1 MRRPRRASQTI
12 ALLSLCTATIAVACV
27 KGPTEGSSGGFLGPT
42 DTAIAG
48 SYNLAEIGGLPLPST
63 TQVNAQ
69 QAIEVDSERIV
80 IAADRTWADTSTTV
94 IVDVV
99 SGNTSLPTRTRV
111 VFTAH
116 SLPERVLEG
125 DVYVEELASSA
136 RGIATEGET
145 KFYLTPDQ
153 VKEMTEG
160 CMIG

>member
-99 SGNTSLPTRTRV
+99 SGNTSLPTRTISSGTLNITSGKINFV
-111 VFTAH
+111 TTSGGGSAFSGSVKQDTLTVLFT
-116 SLPERVLEG
+116 G
-125 DVYVEELASSA
+125 TQFTYV
-136 RGIATEGET
+136 
-145 KFYLTPDQ
+145 K
-153 VKEMTEG
+153 
-160 CMIG
+160 